1 VTERDTTRPS
11 SIRTSATPGD
21 RLDYRIERQRHAGF
35 VGREAVLAKL
45 DQLLVADQTDRW
57 VVVTGGPG
65 MGKSAILAAW
75 LARHAAAGAVVPHHF
90 IRRGEGGWD
99 EPAKIMGSLAAQIE
113 ACYPAERDPDAP
125 PESRLVDLLTRV
137 SARELAPRSGHLV
150 ILVDGLD
157 EYDAPADAYNPLAA
171 FLPQALPHVRLL
183 CASRPRH
190 PYLEALE
197 VRGGA
202 LTRIDL
208 DAPSETHDNHAT
220 VRTFWRRE
228 APALALDDRFVDEA
242 AARADGNMQH
252 AVTLRKHLASVP
264 PAELCHAL
272 AHRAPRQAI
281 GHR

>member
-1 VTERDTTRPS
+1 
-11 SIRTSATPGD
+11 
-21 RLDYRIERQRHAGF
+21 
-35 VGREAVLAKL
+35 
-45 DQLLVADQTDRW
+45 
-57 VVVTGGPG
+57 
-65 MGKSAILAAW
+65 
-75 LARHAAAGAVVPHHF
+75 VPHHF

-190 PYLEALE
+190 PYIEALE

-228 APALALDDRFVDEA
+228 APALALDDRFADEA

-264 PAELCHAL
+264 PAERRVEAIPRGLKSLLTLLWQHRRVARRQIEVVARHAL
-272 AHRAPRQAI
+272 EDLEQRLEDLRVLTC
-281 GHR
+281 GD